1 MEVWDESDF
10 HVQWS
15 FQESSQ
21 IGFIIGGEFEKQEG
35 YNVISVLLEDL

>member
-1 MEVWDESDF
+1 MCS
-10 HVQWS
+10 VQWS

-35 YNVISVLLEDL
+35 CIVISVLLEDL